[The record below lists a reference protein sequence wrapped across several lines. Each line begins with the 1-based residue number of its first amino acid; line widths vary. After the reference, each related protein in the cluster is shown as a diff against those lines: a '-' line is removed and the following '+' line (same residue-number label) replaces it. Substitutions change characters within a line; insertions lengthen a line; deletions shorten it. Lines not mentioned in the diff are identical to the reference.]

1 MKGETM
7 AVNNIANDIAR
18 LAKQLQ
24 QASNE
29 FSRGETLLAS
39 TLAQDV
45 AWELERLFR
54 AGLIPV
60 RKVG

>member
-1 MKGETM
+1 MNANG
-7 AVNNIANDIAR
+7 IAKDMAR

-39 TLAQDV
+39 ALAQDV
-45 AWELERLFR
+45 AWELERVFR
-54 AGLIPV
+54 AGLIPF